1 MPSSVDVRND
11 PPKRHAVARGFDR
24 IAQAG
29 TNLPLLRAVG
39 AQGVAQV
46 RCDQH
51 AEQPTW
57 LDTGLPGNPNSGV
70 SFHSPKS
77 GGDPGRIFILQK
89 CTSPSSSMMRRT

>member
-1 MPSSVDVRND
+1 MPSSVDVGD
-11 PPKRHAVARGFDR
+11 PPKRHAVARGFYG

-46 RCDQH
+46 RGDQH
-51 AEQPTW
+51 AEHHVA
-57 LDTGLPGNPNSGV
+57 GHGV
-70 SFHSPKS
+70 ARQSKQWSVVPQS
-77 GGDPGRIFILQK
+77 EGEGDPGRIFILQK